1 MSLDAERE
9 RKRRSSGS
17 TTLTAQHVTDNLGSY
32 GEVILHCTVN
42 ITRGIRECG
51 NTIVLKHVCAL
62 LNSGGGILHMRN
74 LDAERGVVLSKHL
87 DTWWSGMEIKMAEI
101 LSHDDICNYFDLVG
115 NHDDRDLYLF
125 VKTAE
130 HLCTLKYHCRLP
142 TDTATHDVTYQSLMR
157 LLVER
162 GEPGTLEDLPLVPD
176 RYVFGRS
183 ASELKKETKQIQFK
197 QLCAAKNK
205 QKGTSTL
212 PERVCGLMVKYV
224 SAFANHAGG
233 HIYFGIADTR
243 ANVVGEEMTH
253 ADQRNLEQLIAGR
266 MRNMIW
272 GDRNVPVSRGVHWD
286 VNFYP
291 VENAPKKTVRVV
303 VVVSVVRFPGGVFT
317 HCPVSSYVSTSG
329 RLEEFTF
336 TQWRD
341 AVLNPLRDV
350 PELHNRF
357 QKLMLLVPRAPLIFT
372 LPNTVDTIRQKV
384 LQVKMDTV
392 QPRQYI
398 ESYAIPQYREAIR
411 AVLNFFKGQNSIIM
425 GMECWGVKIPMAEC
439 ADTICDVAIV
449 TEFHNVHVLTFST
462 AYNDAVIH
470 HSQSAAAILKTRL
483 VQHGGCTE
491 KFSVVSHVL
500 DITNQDIL
508 HILETQMAGRD
519 IYPSHFAPSKRKFD
533 KILNSLVICM
543 GSYMAKSQVV
553 HSINQNG
560 YYYFLLTHDQ
570 FELLW
575 TQQFT
580 KELWVHGPAGAGK
593 TVAAAQMIQE
603 LRRRGCRLENIL
615 YLAENEKLC
624 DFVKSHNLCL
634 VTTRRQILAESQDP
648 RIMDRKYGHVCNVII
663 DEVQNFK
670 DRDGDWYSLAQQIAN
685 QNPPNKLHRCSNY
698 FWLFMDYSQKVH
710 KFKAG
715 LPAVIG
721 KNNFM
726 LSEVSR
732 STKEIFDFTSRL
744 MMASENVEGLT
755 HPGLQSVNSVP
766 KLAHNFSSG
775 KGVDILSC
783 KEDEMRTLL
792 SRVLSGL
799 LQNGVHQDDIAILV
813 GKRKELDHLQTEL
826 SSLNL
831 DKFSVAGRKDSRD
844 INHMTSRRSV
854 EEHLQSCGSDRS
866 LQHDRSRSRSPSL
879 QSIAENPSSMSLE
892 DVSDDSFD
900 ESFEISNPFDVLAQ
914 GNLDSVEQELPGEL
928 NNQYVAME
936 TGDPVAKKQK
946 VTFYRYD
953 SSVDESDSERPQKEK
968 DPKLSMESKE
978 DSVSKEIDGVA
989 IDTVRRFS
997 GLDKAAVI
1005 GINPYVNEEHADF
1018 SKFLLSLA
1026 TRAKDNLVIITTSD
1040 NVKQRLDKLVN

>member
-1 MSLDAERE
+1 
-9 RKRRSSGS
+9 
-17 TTLTAQHVTDNLGSY
+17 Y

-253 ADQRNLEQLIAGR
+253 ADQRNL
-266 MRNMIW
+266 
-272 GDRNVPVSRGVHWD
+272 VSRGVHWD

-755 HPGLQSVNSVP
+755 HPGLQS
-766 KLAHNFSSG
+766 
-775 KGVDILSC
+775 
-783 KEDEMRTLL
+783 
-792 SRVLSGL
+792 
-799 LQNGVHQDDIAILV
+799 
-813 GKRKELDHLQTEL
+813 RKELDHLQTEL

-844 INHMTSRRSV
+844 INHMTS
-854 EEHLQSCGSDRS
+854 
-866 LQHDRSRSRSPSL
+866 RSRSRSPSL